1 MGSDSPLEVP
11 YHFGAESCQEEWV
24 RLLGAVDPDEHVH
37 ERSFVLRKQKFDWE
51 WQFSLPTRSAQTLH
65 AHLPR
70 VRRLLHIMQAVCDLH
85 DVQQDDK
92 LAGQASL
99 YAVQANT
106 KAIGTTQAQVVDQP
120 KVNTKASTPASR
132 NSISNCR
139 SAMGFGCRIN

>member
-1 MGSDSPLEVP
+1 MIVPFDDSLR
-11 YHFGAESCQEEWV
+11 SST
-24 RLLGAVDPDEHVH
+24 PDEHVH

-51 WQFSLPTRSAQTLH
+51 WQFSLPTRSAQTLQ

-120 KVNTKASTPASR
+120 KVNTKASTSSSYSPFYEDCSLHDD
-132 NSISNCR
+132 C
-139 SAMGFGCRIN
+139 